1 MGLRKGKKTAT
12 ATIAV
17 MVRAREATEVMTVE
31 RARRT
36 MYGMGLERNYGKR
49 LCRSFVE
56 MMVKIAKFYE
66 NVVKEF
72 NFDYAGD

>member
-31 RARRT
+31 RTRLT
-36 MYGMGLERNYGKR
+36 MYGMGK
-49 LCRSFVE
+49 
-56 MMVKIAKFYE
+56 
-66 NVVKEF
+66 
-72 NFDYAGD
+72 

>member
-17 MVRAREATEVMTVE
+17 MVRAREAREATEVMTVE

-36 MYGMGLERNYGKR
+36 MYGMGK
-49 LCRSFVE
+49 
-56 MMVKIAKFYE
+56 
-66 NVVKEF
+66 
-72 NFDYAGD
+72 